1 MKLSHSLKF
10 RFSLLFV
17 VFIALLCAVI
27 SFVSIN
33 SSINMASEIF
43 ANQGITII
51 KKASAYIDG
60 DSFEALLKNP
70 DMEDPYYVETQAVLL
85 NLKDNSSAFY
95 LYTMAPVRGDIYMFV
110 IDGSAPVGESD
121 EFSYLGDEDDV
132 SSYDEAFARCWETRA
147 IAAAKPAHQ
156 ADWGWIA
163 SIYAPI
169 ITSSGDMVGIIGC
182 DFDAEQFIYDTRMA
196 VVRQILLGAVFLIMG
211 LVIMLVFTRMIFR
224 PLKGID
230 SILREI
236 ASGEGDLTRRIDIAR
251 KDEIGE
257 LAGCFNVTMDK
268 IMNMVIAIKGQTL
281 NLFDIGNELAA
292 NMDQT
297 AVSVKQIT
305 SNIQD
310 IRGKTVNQSASV
322 TETDAIMTRVTFNIE
337 KLNVSV
343 EEQTSSVS
351 QSSSAIEEML
361 ASIGSVTQTLIRNS
375 ENVNELT
382 AAAEE
387 GRQGLRVV
395 SQDIQEIS
403 KESEGL
409 LQINSLMQ
417 TIASQTNLL
426 SMNAAIEA
434 AHAGEAGKGFA
445 VVADE
450 IRKLAEN
457 SSNQSKTI
465 SAVLKKIK
473 SHIDLITK
481 STNAV
486 LDKFQAINDQIQTVS
501 DQEAQVRAS
510 MEEQGIGS
518 QQILEAIG
526 KLNEL
531 TDKVKKHSAEML
543 DGSREVIE
551 ESKTLA
557 AVTREISESMN
568 EMDAG
573 TGEINTAVSR
583 VNEISA
589 ANKDHINALAV
600 EISRFK
606 VE

>member
-1 MKLSHSLKF
+1 
-10 RFSLLFV
+10 
-17 VFIALLCAVI
+17 
-27 SFVSIN
+27 
-33 SSINMASEIF
+33 MASEIF
-43 ANQGITII
+43 ADQGIAII
-51 KKASAYIDG
+51 KRASAYIDG
-60 DSFEALLKNP
+60 DRFEALLKNP
-70 DMEDPYYVETQAVLL
+70 DMEDPYYVETRAVLY

-110 IDGSAPVGESD
+110 IDGSAPVGAD
-121 EFSYLGDEDDV
+121 GFSYLGDEDDAGN
-132 SSYDEAFARCWETRA
+132 YDEAFARCWETRA

-169 ITSSGDMVGIIGC
+169 ITSSGNMVGIIGC
-182 DFDAEQFIYDTRMA
+182 DFDAEQFIHNTRMA
-196 VVRQILLGAVFLIMG
+196 IIRQILLGAVFLILG
-211 LVIMLVFTRMIFR
+211 LVIMLVFIRMIFG
-224 PLKGID
+224 PLKSID
-230 SILREI
+230 GILREI
-236 ASGEGDLTRRIDIAR
+236 ASGEGDLTRRIDLAR

-257 LAGCFNVTMDK
+257 LAGCFNTTMDK
-268 IMNMVIAIKGQTL
+268 IMNLVIAIKSQTM

-310 IRGKTVNQSASV
+310 IKGKTVNQSASV
-322 TETDAIMTRVTFNIE
+322 TETDAIMTQVTVNIE

-351 QSSSAIEEML
+351 QSSSAIEQML
-361 ASIGSVTQTLIRNS
+361 ANIGSVTQTLIRNT
-375 ENVNELT
+375 ENVNGLT
-382 AAAEE
+382 VAAEE
-387 GRQGLRVV
+387 GRQGLQVV

-434 AHAGEAGKGFA
+434 AHAGEAGRGFA

-473 SHIDLITK
+473 SHIDLITR

-486 LDKFQAINDQIQTVS
+486 LEKFQAINDQIQTVS

-551 ESKTLA
+551 ESKNLA

-589 ANKDHINALAV
+589 VNKDHINALAV

>member
-10 RFSLLFV
+10 RFSLLFII
-17 VFIALLCAVI
+17 FIALLCAVI
-27 SFVSIN
+27 SFFSL
-33 SSINMASEIF
+33 SYSLDMASEIF
-43 ANQGITII
+43 ANQGVSII
-51 KKASAYIDG
+51 KKAATYIDG

-70 DMEDPYYVETQAVLL
+70 DMEDPYYIETQARLY
-85 NLKDNSSAFY
+85 NLKDNSGAFY
-95 LYTMAPVRGDIYMFV
+95 LYTMAPVQGNIYMFV
-110 IDGSAPVGESD
+110 IDGSAHVGESD
-121 EFSYLGDEDDV
+121 EFSYLGDEDDAG
-132 SSYDEAFARCWETRA
+132 SYDTAFARCWETRT
-147 IAAAKPAHQ
+147 ITTSKPTFQ
-156 ADWGWIA
+156 DDWGWLA

-182 DFDAEQFIYDTRMA
+182 DFDAEQLMHDTRMA
-196 VVRQILLGAVFLIMG
+196 IVRQVLLAAVFLIMG
-211 LVIMLVFTRMIFR
+211 LIIMLIFLRMIFR
-224 PLKGID
+224 PLKSID

-236 ASGEGDLTRRIDIAR
+236 ASGEGDLTRRIDLSR

-257 LAGCFNVTMDK
+257 LAGCFNLTMDK
-268 IMNMVIAIKGQTL
+268 IMNLVLTIKGRTS
-281 NLFDIGNELAA
+281 NLFTIGNELAE
-292 NMDQT
+292 NMNQT
-297 AVSVKQIT
+297 AASVRQIT

-310 IRGKTVNQSASV
+310 IKGKTINQSASV
-322 TETDAIMTRVTFNIE
+322 TETDSIMERVTVNIE
-337 KLNVSV
+337 KLNISV

-351 QSSSAIEEML
+351 QSSSAIEQML
-361 ASIGSVTQTLIRNS
+361 ANIGSVTQTLIRNT

-465 SAVLKKIK
+465 SSVLKKIK
-473 SHIDLITK
+473 NHIDLITK

-486 LDKFQAINDQIQTVS
+486 LDKFQAINSRIQTVS

-518 QQILEAIG
+518 QQILEAVSR
-526 KLNEL
+526 LNEL
-531 TDKVKKHSAEML
+531 TDKVKNHSAEML
-543 DGSREVIE
+543 GGSREVIE
-551 ESKTLA
+551 ESKNLA
-557 AVTREISESMN
+557 VVTREISDSMN

-573 TGEINTAVSR
+573 AEEINAAVSR
-583 VNEISA
+583 VNGIST
-589 ANKDHINALAV
+589 ANKDHINALAA